1 MNALK
6 SALFIQNII
15 IRPAEFSIKQFLK
28 TIKQEELSTI

>member
-6 SALFIQNII
+6 SALFIQNI